1 MDLLTL
7 NVCASTL
14 SEEADAHQAATV
26 RGGLEG
32 LAIGAGLAIPTFALA
47 YKRTNYY
54 RTLPLPLKAFGSV
67 QSVMHVM

>member
-1 MDLLTL
+1 MSAVLSSLT
-7 NVCASTL
+7 
-14 SEEADAHQAATV
+14 EEADAHQAATV

-67 QSVMHVM
+67 PSVSYAM